1 MKKTP
6 TTQTIYNLIIL
17 DESGS
22 MQPIKQQ
29 VINGFNETVQT
40 IKSAQKTHKN
50 QKHFVSLV
58 TFSDA
63 DKIRTVYDKI
73 EVNQVEELTEET
85 YQPCASTPLYDAMGI
100 ALTSLKKTAKSN
112 DKVLVTVITDGYE
125 NASREYNA
133 QSIKNLVESLK
144 TNGWIFAYIGANQDV
159 IREASKI
166 SITNTLH
173 FMPTSFGTEK
183 MHKQERASRAKF
195 YTALAEDEHTALKC
209 ARTAFFKSDEE

>member
-1 MKKTP
+1 MKKTSK
-6 TTQTIYNLIIL
+6 TQQIYNLIIL

-22 MQPIKQQ
+22 MQSIKQQ
-29 VINGFNETVQT
+29 VISGFNETVQT
-40 IKSAQKTHKN
+40 IKSAQKTHEN

-73 EVNQVEELTEET
+73 EVNKVEELTDET

-100 ALTSLKKTAKSN
+100 ALTSLKKAVKSN

-144 TNGWIFAYIGANQDV
+144 SDGWVFAYIGANQDV
-159 IREASKI
+159 IREAAKI

-173 FMPTSFGTEK
+173 FMPTAAGTK
-183 MHKQERASRAKF
+183 MMQ
-195 YTALAEDEHTALKC
+195 AELCK
-209 ARTAFFKSDEE
+209 ARTKLYDAAAKDEAAFECASATFF